1 MPAGPRATMDF
12 FAAQAAARRRTAVLV
27 VYFALALIGTIAI
40 VHLGLGLLLSLHALA
55 PARALGSAP
64 ALVSTPALL
73 AWTAGGVTLVTA
85 CGSAFHAARLA
96 RDGGHAVA
104 RMVGGV
110 PVERGTTDAAQ
121 RRLVNVVEEMAIA
134 SGLPVP
140 AVYVL
145 PDEGGI
151 NAFAAGFTRD
161 RAVVAV
167 TRGALDALTRDELQ
181 GVVAH
186 ELSHVLN
193 EDVRLNMR
201 LVALIGGIT
210 VLALVGR
217 LLVRGTGGGRRGR
230 VGGRGRAAIA
240 LAGVCLWV
248 AGSVGAFFGRL
259 IRAAVSRQREF
270 LADAASVQFTR
281 NPDGLA
287 GALAKISLQG
297 SALASTQAPE
307 VSHLF
312 FANGLSSRWLAT
324 HPPIAERI
332 RRITPH
338 GVLRAARRAAEAAEA
353 ARAARA
359 LHAAAAHPGAAMAV
373 PADLP
378 ATAGAVALGA
388 SALAASVG
396 HPGPRHLSHAADIL
410 AGLPPEILAAARDP
424 RGAGALA
431 LALVAGADPMVR
443 ELALGHVAD
452 AAVRAEA
459 GRLAAALA
467 GAPREDRMAIL
478 DLALPALDG
487 LSRQEAAALVADL
500 EALAAADGRV
510 TVFEWAVQRIVR
522 RRVGEA
528 AGERR
533 PPPRRLRTLGD
544 VEIEALEML
553 STLAW
558 LGAADEA
565 GAQAALDAGGASLGV
580 RGWRLLPRD
589 RARAARL
596 DAALAWLDGADLAL
610 KGRLLSA
617 CAACVLADGRT
628 AAAEA
633 EVVRAIAAS
642 LGLPVP
648 PLVPA
653 AATRTQGVA

>member
-1 MPAGPRATMDF
+1 MDF

-27 VYFALALIGTIAI
+27 VYFALAWLGTIAI
-40 VHLGLGLLLSLHALA
+40 FHLGVGLLLSLPALA
-55 PARALGSAP
+55 PARALVSAP
-64 ALVSTPALL
+64 ALVSGPALL

-181 GVVAH
+181 GVIAH

-217 LLVRGTGGGRRGR
+217 VLARGAGGGRRAR
-230 VGGRGRAAIA
+230 LGGRGRAAVA
-240 LAGVCLWV
+240 LVGVCLWL

-297 SALASTQAPE
+297 SALASAQAPE

-332 RRITPH
+332 RRIAPH

-353 ARAARA
+353 AQ
-359 LHAAAAHPGAAMAV
+359 AAAARPVAAPS
-373 PADLP
+373 PA
-378 ATAGAVALGA
+378 AGASTADAAVLGA

-396 HPGPRHLSHAADIL
+396 HPGPSHLSHAADLL
-410 AGLPPEILAAARDP
+410 AGLPAGILAAARDAH
-424 RGAGALA
+424 GAAALA
-431 LALVAGADPMVR
+431 RALVAGADPIVR
-443 ELALGHVAD
+443 EVALGHVAD
-452 AAVRAEA
+452 AAARADA

-467 GAPREDRMAIL
+467 GASREDRMAIL

-487 LSRQEAAALVADL
+487 LSRQDAAALVADL
-500 EALAAADGRV
+500 AALAAADGRV

-522 RRVGEA
+522 RRVAQA

-533 PPPRRLRTLGD
+533 PAPRRQRTVGD

-558 LGAADEA
+558 LGASDEA
-565 GAQAALDAGGASLGV
+565 GAQAALDAGAASLGV

-589 RARAARL
+589 RVRAARL
-596 DAALAWLDGADLAL
+596 DAALAWMDGSDLAL
-610 KGRLLSA
+610 KGRLLAA
-617 CAACVLADGRT
+617 CAACVLADGH
-628 AAAEA
+628 AGAAEA

-642 LGLPVP
+642 LGLPMP
-648 PLVPA
+648 LLVPA
-653 AATRTQGVA
+653 AATWTQGVA